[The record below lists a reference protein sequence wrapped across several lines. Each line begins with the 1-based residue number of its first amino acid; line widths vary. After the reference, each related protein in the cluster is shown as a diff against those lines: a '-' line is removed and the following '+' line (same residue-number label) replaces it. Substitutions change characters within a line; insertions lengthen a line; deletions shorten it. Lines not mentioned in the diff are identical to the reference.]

1 MHEPYLI
8 PFVEVDQL
16 LILTGTV
23 IIVQYTGAQ
32 YPAG

>member
-8 PFVEVDQL
+8 SFVEVDQL
-16 LILTGTV
+16 LILTGIF